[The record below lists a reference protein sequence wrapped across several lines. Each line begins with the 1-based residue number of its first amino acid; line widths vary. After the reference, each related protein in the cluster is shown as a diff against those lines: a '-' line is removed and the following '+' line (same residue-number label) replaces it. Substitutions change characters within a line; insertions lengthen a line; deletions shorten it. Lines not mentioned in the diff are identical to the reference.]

1 MFVPMLVGTTTLL
14 VAGLALAA
22 VGTGVSFV
30 AGRKQAK
37 AGRKAAKET
46 QKLAALGA
54 RRARRKTIREARI
67 KRGAA
72 LNVAGQVGAGQ
83 SSGLRGG
90 LSGLASQAGANLG
103 FSSQTEGIGRNI
115 TKFGLQASKAQEL
128 GAIGAGITGLGGALF
143 SNAGALNALGAS
155 GGGGV
160 PNFGN
165 RGGGG
170 GGGR

>member
-1 MFVPMLVGTTTLL
+1 MPAATSIAI
-14 VAGLALAA
+14 AGLALAA
-22 VGTGVSFV
+22 VGTGVQFV

-37 AGRKAAKET
+37 AGRKAAKEH
-46 QKLAALGA
+46 QKLAALEA
-54 RRARRKTIREARI
+54 SRARRRTIREARI
-67 KRGAA
+67 ARGAA

-90 LSGLASQAGANLG
+90 LSSLASQAGANLG
-103 FSSQTEGIGRNI
+103 FSTGTEAIGRNI
-115 TKFGLQASKAQEL
+115 TKFGLQASKAASL
-128 GAIGAGITGLGGALF
+128 GAIGGGIASLGGALF
-143 SNAGALNALGAS
+143 SNAGALSGL

>member
-1 MFVPMLVGTTTLL
+1 MFIPMLVGTTTLI

-22 VGTGVSFV
+22 VGTGVQFV

-37 AGRKAAKET
+37 AGRKAAKES
-46 QKLAALGA
+46 QKLAALEA
-54 RRARRKTIREARI
+54 RRARRRVIREARI
-67 KRGAA
+67 ARGAA

-83 SSGLRGG
+83 SSGIRGG
-90 LSGLASQAGANLG
+90 LSSLASQAGANLG
-103 FSSQTEGIGRNI
+103 HSTGIEAIGRNI
-115 TKFGLQASKAQEL
+115 TKFGLQASKAASL
-128 GAIGAGITGLGGALF
+128 GALGGGIAALGGSLV
-143 SNAGALNALGAS
+143 SNAGAFG

-165 RGGGG
+165 RGGGIT

>member
-1 MFVPMLVGTTTLL
+1 MFIPMLVGTSTLL

-22 VGTGVSFV
+22 VGTGVQFV

-37 AGRKAAKET
+37 AGKKAAKET
-46 QKLAALGA
+46 QKLAALEA
-54 RRARRKTIREARI
+54 RRARRRTIREARI
-67 KRGAA
+67 ARGAA

-90 LSGLASQAGANLG
+90 LSGLAAQAATQLG
-103 FSSQTEGIGRNI
+103 YSNRTEGIGRNI
-115 TKFGLQASKAQEL
+115 TKFGLQASKAKEL
-128 GAIGAGITGLGGALF
+128 GALGAGITSLGGALF
-143 SNAGALNALGAS
+143 SNAGALSALGAS

-165 RGGGG
+165 RGPGG

>member
-1 MFVPMLVGTTTLL
+1 MFIPMLVGTTTLI

-22 VGTGVSFV
+22 VGTGVQFV

-37 AGRKAAKET
+37 AGRKAAKEQ
-46 QKLAALGA
+46 QKLVALEA
-54 RRARRKTIREARI
+54 SRARRRIIREARI
-67 KRGAA
+67 ARGAA

-83 SSGLRGG
+83 SSGLFGG
-90 LSGLASQAGANLG
+90 LSGLASQAGSALG
-103 FSSQTEGIGRNI
+103 FSTQTEGIGRNI
-115 TKFGLQASKAQEL
+115 TKFGLQASRAASL
-128 GAIGAGITGLGGALF
+128 GAIGGGVAALGGSLV
-143 SNAGALNALGAS
+143 SNAGALGGLFG

-165 RGGGG
+165 RGGGIT